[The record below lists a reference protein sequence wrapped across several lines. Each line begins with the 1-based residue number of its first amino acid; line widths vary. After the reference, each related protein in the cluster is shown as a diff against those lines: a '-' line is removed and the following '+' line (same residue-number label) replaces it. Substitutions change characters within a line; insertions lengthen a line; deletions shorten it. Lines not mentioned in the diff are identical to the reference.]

1 MEGEGRRS
9 RILQFNVGNN
19 SSAENGYT
27 RVLLQLFGY
36 LGHGKSSF
44 INSCIYTLGN
54 GAYEMKAKALPL
66 HEGCTT
72 ERLAY
77 RLTDCITIVDNR
89 GYGTMEEKETGET
102 YAQLGNFLPLNQG
115 VEWEKDFL
123 KILSKVED
131 SDVTPNYSDFIVPMF
146 IYSAKSDLFGEDFSY
161 VKEFFKNCRNMTG
174 VYPIVVLT
182 NKLSE
187 YCSKNYNTLVTK
199 FKAFGAEQIYAI
211 ENYTEE
217 DHIKTRGRCDDLQA
231 IIENA
236 LKDVK
241 FRLEQPR
248 DPVKERIERKKFV
261 LKFAYQFSV
270 AKKEEEAAKKEKARL
285 KEKYD
290 KMWFKK
296 FPE

>member
-1 MEGEGRRS
+1 MEGEDRRS
-9 RILQFNVGNN
+9 RILQFRVGNN

-36 LGHGKSSF
+36 MGHGKSTF

-54 GAYEMKAKALPL
+54 GAYEMRARGSQSDET
-66 HEGCTT
+66 HTT
-72 ERLAY
+72 ARLAY

-89 GYGTMEEKETGET
+89 GYNKMEDNETGVM
-102 YAQLGNFLPLNQG
+102 YAQLGHFLPLNQE

-123 KILSKVED
+123 KILSKVEE
-131 SDVTPNYSDFIVPMF
+131 SDVTPNYSDFIVP
-146 IYSAKSDLFGEDFSY
+146 IYVHSVKNNMTEEEFSY
-161 VKEFFKNCRNMTG
+161 VKEFFKNCRDMTG

-182 NKLSE
+182 NKLSGPYSHLE
-187 YCSKNYNTLVTK
+187 GK
-199 FKAFGAEQIYAI
+199 FKEIGAEQVYAI
-211 ENYTEE
+211 ENYTED
-217 DHIKTRGRCDDLQA
+217 DHIKTRGRCDDMQA

-285 KEKYD
+285 KEKFD
-290 KMWFKK
+290 QMWFKR